1 MGERMDAEQASPED
15 AAARAKWPEGARPR
29 VAVINTHPIQHFAP
43 LWAEI
48 ARRGE
53 VSLKVLYCSD
63 WGVKE
68 YKDPGFDRTFR
79 WDVDLLSGYDYE
91 LLPIKK
97 RPSAMSFLE
106 VDNPEVG
113 EALARFQPDALV
125 LFGYTTLTNWRA
137 LAWARGSSRR
147 TRVLVFSD
155 SELKHARPL
164 LSRAAKE
171 IVVRAFFSQVDGA
184 LPIGNCNAEYY
195 RRYGLP
201 DHVLYPCPLPVDG
214 ARFLAA
220 AGDTAEARASV
231 RRDLGIPDGDFVFA
245 SVGKYIP
252 RKRHADVASAFLK
265 LPAELRQRCRVLL
278 VGDGPDRGAL
288 ASLAEQGEG
297 RIGLTGFVNQSRMP
311 AYFAACDALVV
322 ASDHDPH
329 PLVVTEG
336 LFLGL
341 PVIASDRIGCI
352 GPDDTVRPGE
362 NGIVYAAGDINEL
375 SRAMREIFA
384 DHGRYER
391 FREQSR
397 CIAASQ
403 DTPVAAAR
411 FAEAVHRA
419 LMVEPANPG
428 ERARRL
434 LPRRPTRP

>member
-1 MGERMDAEQASPED
+1 MTAERAPRDEAQERE
-15 AAARAKWPEGARPR
+15 RPR

-91 LLPIKK
+91 ILPIKE
-97 RPSAMSFLE
+97 RPSAMSFRQ

-113 EALARFQPDALV
+113 AALARFQPDVLV

-137 LAWARGSSRR
+137 LAWARRRSGR

-171 IVVRAFFSQVDGA
+171 VVVRAFFSQVDGA
-184 LPIGNCNAEYY
+184 MPIGNCNAAYY

-201 DHVLYPCPLPVDG
+201 DEVLYPCPLPVDG

-231 RRDLGIPDGDFVFA
+231 RRELGIPEGDFNIDFVFA

-252 RKRHADVASAFLK
+252 RKRHADVAAAFLE
-265 LPAELRQRCRVLL
+265 LPADLREKSRVLL
-278 VGDGPDRGAL
+278 IGDGPDRNELAAL
-288 ASLAEQGEG
+288 AAKGGG

-362 NGIVYAAGDINEL
+362 NGIVFAAGNIKEL
-375 SRAMREIFA
+375 SRAMRELLE
-384 DHGRYER
+384 DRSLYNRYQ
-391 FREQSR
+391 EQSKR
-397 CIAASQ
+397 IAASQ

-411 FAEAVHRA
+411 FAEAAR
-419 LMVEPANPG
+419 LSLKVEPATLA

-434 LPRRPTRP
+434 LPLPRGPARP

>member
-1 MGERMDAEQASPED
+1 M
-15 AAARAKWPEGARPR
+15 KKPR
-29 VAVINTHPIQHFAP
+29 LAVINTHPIQHFAP

-53 VSLKVLYCSD
+53 IDLRVLYCSD

-91 LLPIKK
+91 ILPILK
-97 RPSAMSFLE
+97 RPEELSFRE

-113 EALARFQPDALV
+113 RALDRFQPDVLV
-125 LFGYTTLTNWRA
+125 LFGYSTRTNWRA
-137 LAWARGSSRR
+137 LAWARRSGR

-155 SELKHARPL
+155 SELKHERPL
-164 LSRAAKE
+164 LVRAVKE
-171 IVVRAFFSQVDGA
+171 AVVRAFYSQVDGA
-184 LPIGNCNAEYY
+184 MPVGNCNAAYY
-195 RRYGLP
+195 RHYGLP
-201 DHVLYPCPLPVDG
+201 GDVLYPCPYPVDG
-214 ARFLAA
+214 SRFLAA
-220 AGDTAEARASV
+220 AGDAAEARASV
-231 RRDLGIPDGDFVFA
+231 RRELGIPEGDFVFG
-245 SVGKYIP
+245 SIGKYIP
-252 RKRHADVASAFLK
+252 RKRHADVAAAFLR
-265 LPAELRQRCRVLL
+265 LPGELRETCRVLL
-278 VGDGPDRGAL
+278 IGDGPDREVLAAL
-288 ASLAEQGEG
+288 AAQGEG
-297 RIGLTGFVNQSRMP
+297 RICLTGFINQSRMP

-362 NGIVYAAGDINEL
+362 NGLVYAAGNVEEL
-375 SRAMREIFA
+375 SRAMREMLV
-384 DHGRYER
+384 DRSKYNQ

-397 CIAASQ
+397 RIAATQ
-403 DTPVAAAR
+403 DTRVAAAKLT
-411 FAEAVHRA
+411 EAVVRSLKA
-419 LMVEPANPG
+419 EPTTIK

-434 LPRRPTRP
+434 LPLARGDWSSHS

>member
-1 MGERMDAEQASPED
+1 MGERMAAEQAPPEH
-15 AAARAKWPEGARPR
+15 AAERSERREGGRPR
-29 VAVINTHPIQHFAP
+29 VAVINTHPIQYFAP

-91 LLPIKK
+91 ILPIRK
-97 RPSAMSFLE
+97 RPSAMSFFQ

-113 EALARFQPDALV
+113 AALDRFQPDALV

-137 LAWARGSSRR
+137 LAWARRR
-147 TRVLVFSD
+147 GRARVLVFSD

-164 LSRAAKE
+164 ASRAAKE
-171 IVVRAFFSQVDGA
+171 VVVRAFFSQVDGA
-184 LPIGNCNAEYY
+184 LPIGNCNAAYY

-201 DHVLYPCPLPVDG
+201 AGVLYPCPLPVDG
-214 ARFLAA
+214 ARFLEA
-220 AGDTAEARASV
+220 AGDTAEARSGV
-231 RRDLGIPDGDFVFA
+231 RRELGIPEGDFVFA

-252 RKRHADVASAFLK
+252 RKRHADVALAFLE
-265 LPAELRQRCRVLL
+265 LPADLRARSRVLL
-278 VGDGPDRGAL
+278 IGDGPGRAELEAL
-288 ASLAEQGEG
+288 AARGEG
-297 RIGLTGFVNQSRMP
+297 RITLTGFVNQSRMP

-362 NGIVYAAGDINEL
+362 NGLVFAAGSVREL
-375 SRAMREIFA
+375 AGAMREVLVDRA
-384 DHGRYER
+384 QYER
-391 FREQSR
+391 FREQSKR
-397 CIAASQ
+397 IALSQ

-411 FAEAVHRA
+411 FAEAVRRA
-419 LMVEPANPG
+419 LAAEPASPG

-434 LPRRPTRP
+434 LPTARA